1 MATNIFDTS
10 NSIQAV
16 ASNQTPI
23 QAGIQ
28 DDTPARVVQAVGSL
42 GHKIGGDV
50 VSQSVVNDAR
60 NILDNPQDVE
70 IPSEIQPYLDRMGGL
85 ADKIKAGMQRRE
97 AQVKARAIMA
107 EAINQYPFFAKEI
120 RERGATLFGIG
131 SSSSS
136 LGKVN
141 TELSP
146 EEKALNDYREKVT
159 QTQLE
164 FGVSQQTAMN
174 LIQSQRQSEIRKLNA
189 ENFTDDIYVGVNDA
203 TIRAQ
208 DEIFRTMFNSPTGTL
223 GLEQQRALELGVERS
238 AVELQKTLMQSATNR
253 GAITKDTFET
263 IDLQV
268 KQFKQNMKTLISDQT
283 AMKWVKAQND
293 LAAEMITAWG
303 NQNYGG
309 LTYLAK
315 NNAIP
320 DSMKESIFRS
330 MAGDERAKALI
341 KNNPFLS
348 DLMTKS
354 QNLGY
359 SLQRAYGAVT
369 NEMVGITAN
378 PEQEKE
384 IEKVGETE
392 KVVSTTLALNN
403 KQGGAVYN
411 LDMIRNNSA
420 TAQPV
425 IDRALRS
432 APENI
437 TRWLTPQYKATFARD
452 KELMK
457 TTIDHELDVVTSA
470 LRGRMVATMNNLDDI
485 KILVNTEPDKF
496 YYGSQY
502 RPEQARGGMYTGPAG
517 KEKVVINGVEDTYVK
532 SRLIDTYN
540 VLKENPDIWQN
551 FAASPEEYLELLI
564 KRPIDWKQPLEVKRQ
579 KADALENAPERGG
592 APKRTMMLSKEE
604 EKAFE
609 EFRQQG
615 ITPDALKTIYAG
627 LRYKDPQTGKVDE
640 GAPELMDPSNLLG
653 KYEQYYRG

>member
-136 LGKVN
+136 LGKVDM
-141 TELSP
+141 ELSP

-223 GLEQQRALELGVERS
+223 GLEQQRALEIGIERS
-238 AVELQKTLMQSATNR
+238 AVQLQKTLMQAATNR

-263 IDLQV
+263 IDTQV

-283 AMKWVKAQND
+283 AMKWVKSQND

-403 KQGGAVYN
+403 KQGGAIYN

-437 TRWLTPQYKATFARD
+437 TRWLTTQYKAAFDKDRD
-452 KELMK
+452 LMK
-457 TTIDHELDVVTSA
+457 TTIDHELDVVTSS
-470 LRGRMVATMNNLDDI
+470 LRGRIVSTMGTNGSFDDI
-485 KILVNTEPDKF
+485 TISVKTEKAPSYPIMMSATPK
-496 YYGSQY
+496 
-502 RPEQARGGMYTGPAG
+502 TT
-517 KEKVVINGVEDTYVK
+517 VTINGIEDQYVK

-540 VLKENPDIWQN
+540 VIKENPDIWKN
-551 FAASPEEYLELLI
+551 FASSPEEYLELLI

-579 KADALENAPERGG
+579 KAESLESAPERSG

-609 EFRQQG
+609 EFKQQG

-627 LRYKDPQTGKVDE
+627 LRYKDPKTGKVDE

-653 KYEQYYRG
+653 KYEEYYRG

>member
-60 NILDNPQDVE
+60 NILDNPQDIE
-70 IPSEIQPYLDRMGGL
+70 IPTEIQPYLDRMGGL
-85 ADKIKAGMQRRE
+85 ADKVKAGMQRRE

-136 LGKVN
+136 LGKVDM
-141 TELSP
+141 ELSP

-223 GLEQQRALELGVERS
+223 GLEQQRALEIGIERS
-238 AVELQKTLMQSATNR
+238 AVQLQKTLMQSATNR

-403 KQGGAVYN
+403 KQGGAIYN

-425 IDRALRS
+425 IDRALRA

-437 TRWLTPQYKATFARD
+437 TRWLTTQYKAAFDKDRD
-452 KELMK
+452 LMK
-457 TTIDHELDVVTSA
+457 TTIDHELDVVTSS
-470 LRGRMVATMNNLDDI
+470 LRGRIVSTMGTNGSFDDI
-485 KILVNTEPDKF
+485 TISVKTEKAPSYPIMMSATPK
-496 YYGSQY
+496 
-502 RPEQARGGMYTGPAG
+502 TT
-517 KEKVVINGVEDTYVK
+517 VTINGIEDQYVK

-540 VLKENPDIWQN
+540 VIKENPDIWKN
-551 FAASPEEYLELLI
+551 FASSPEEYLELLI

-609 EFRQQG
+609 EFKQQG

>member
-60 NILDNPQDVE
+60 NILDNPQDIE
-70 IPSEIQPYLDRMGGL
+70 IPTEIQPYLDRMGGL
-85 ADKIKAGMQRRE
+85 ADKVKAGMQRRE

-136 LGKVN
+136 LGKVDM
-141 TELSP
+141 ELSP

-223 GLEQQRALELGVERS
+223 GLEQQRALEIGIERS
-238 AVELQKTLMQSATNR
+238 AVQLQKTLMQSATNR

-425 IDRALRS
+425 IDRALRA

-437 TRWLTPQYKATFARD
+437 TRWLTTQYKAAFDKDRD
-452 KELMK
+452 LMK
-457 TTIDHELDVVTSA
+457 TTIDHELDVVTSS
-470 LRGRMVATMNNLDDI
+470 LRGRIVSTMGTNGSFDDI
-485 KILVNTEPDKF
+485 TISVKTEKAPSYPIMMSATPK
-496 YYGSQY
+496 
-502 RPEQARGGMYTGPAG
+502 TT
-517 KEKVVINGVEDTYVK
+517 VTINGIEDQYVK

-540 VLKENPDIWQN
+540 VIKENPDIWKN
-551 FAASPEEYLELLI
+551 FASSPEEYLELLI

-627 LRYKDPQTGKVDE
+627 LRYKDPQSGKVDE